1 MPLELAETGFNFMP
15 GGDLATIFGA
25 IFNKAEERAKSEEEK
40 NNQAKQQD
48 IQMYQKVLF
57 DPNSS
62 PEQRQKAADQ
72 ITKLRGV
79 NKKQSPFG
87 KIAGLLNHVSSRIP
101 KQGGNQPMDETNP
114 ATGKPPIPIPNVG
127 AVPQSEIQSNVGQPK
142 RGGAMAAMGKL
153 LQGGHPQQLPPLDP
167 SVFPTATD
175 VATAQANAEKITHV
189 NQFKQV
195 QQDFKEAF
203 GRDMTPA
210 EVDTHFKLT
219 PPPKITTKLEQD
231 PNSSTGWS
239 FVSYD
244 QVSGKEYSRQQNAP
258 PQRGLIT
265 SETDTTTTDPAGQT
279 TRTHSVRKPVLGG
292 KGNSETSTPPKRQLT
307 PISQPKT
314 TAGHPGAPSKGIYDK
329 YGLDHNGEIPA
340 TAGGNPQLREGANQL
355 LDGQDISKLKMPTK
369 DVMAAAEL
377 ARKYGWS
384 QGKFTPKEQ
393 VMLRESTT
401 FLKTALDDKAL
412 KALDGDFTQRMKMA
426 QVAKN
431 PDKEGMLGRGLS
443 VVAAQN
449 LTEDQKNFIQIYNQ
463 LVGTIS
469 GLAQLVRSG
478 RATEATIERLKAE
491 LPNPVSTKDSKDA
504 RERIQRILKEV
515 DVAMQK
521 GTFTGQDSGKSPSNV
536 EDILRKHKVID

>member
-1 MPLELAETGFNFMP
+1 MP
-15 GGDLATIFGA
+15 GADIARIFGTIFS
-25 IFNKAEERAKSEEEK
+25 KAEERAKAEEDK
-40 NNQAKQQD
+40 ANKAKQED
-48 IQMYQKVLF
+48 VQMYQKVLF

-72 ITKLRGV
+72 ITKLRGI
-79 NKKQSPFG
+79 NKKESPFG
-87 KIAGLLNHVSSRIP
+87 KIAGMLNHVRSKVPQSG
-101 KQGGNQPMDETNP
+101 QGGSQPMDEKNP
-114 ATGKPPIPIPNVG
+114 VTGQPP
-127 AVPQSEIQSNVGQPK
+127 VPIQSNVGQEQPK
-142 RGGAMAAMGKL
+142 PRGQAMQALGRMFSGQGL
-153 LQGGHPQQLPPLDP
+153 LPRHPQQLPPLDP

-175 VATAQANAEKITHV
+175 IATAQANAEKITHV

-195 QQDFKEAF
+195 QEDFKQAF
-203 GRDMTPA
+203 GRDMTKE

-231 PNSSTGWS
+231 AGSPTGWS

-258 PQRGLIT
+258 PQRGLIP
-265 SETDTTTTDPAGQT
+265 SDTDTDTIDPAGQKT
-279 TRTHSVRKPVLGG
+279 HTHSHRQPVLGSG
-292 KGNSETSTPPKRQLT
+292 SKPGASTPPRRQLM
-307 PISQPKT
+307 PISQPKAT
-314 TAGHPGAPSKGIYDK
+314 TGHSGATSKTGNTVYDK
-329 YGLDHNGEIPA
+329 FGLDQNGEIPA
-340 TAGGNPQLREGANQL
+340 DAKVNPQLREGANQL

-401 FLKTALDDKAL
+401 FLKNAVDDKAL
-412 KALDGDFTQRMKMA
+412 KALDGDFTERMKMA

-431 PDKEGMLGRGLS
+431 PDKEGMIGRGLS

-449 LTEDQKNFIQIYNQ
+449 LTEDQKNFIQMYNQ

-521 GTFTGQDSGKSPSNV
+521 GTFTGTGEGKDPKAV